1 MQIDDGEWQ
10 PAELD
15 QEQVGRFAWRFWS
28 VDWPDAEPGEHSVTS
43 RAVDTRGNIQPTQD
57 DQMIA
62 NKVTYW
68 ESNGQIMRM
77 VEIPA

>member
-1 MQIDDGEWQ
+1 MMES
-10 PAELD
+10 
-15 QEQVGRFAWRFWS
+15 GRPPSLTKSKWDALLGDSGQWT
-28 VDWPDAEPGEHSVTS
+28 DAEPGEHSVTS